1 MYKGY
6 DCATLKI
13 SKENSSVLV
22 YDEIDSYLNGRYV
35 GSTEVAWRIFEF
47 EMHFQTHSV
56 IRLDIHLPDQQTVI
70 FKEGEENGVISDP
83 KKTKL
88 QSFFDLNKIETMHEV
103 SFTLKFLK
111 TMVGKIKIELG
122 N

>member
-1 MYKGY
+1 MCTRIMTVQ
-6 DCATLKI
+6 CATLKI

-35 GSTEVAWRIFEF
+35 GSTEAAWRIFEF

-56 IRLDIHLPDQQTVI
+56 IRLDIHLPGQQTVI

-83 KKTKL
+83 EETKL
-88 QSFFDLNKIETMHEV
+88 QSFFDLNKIDEQYTKSPLH
-103 SFTLKFLK
+103 
-111 TMVGKIKIELG
+111 
-122 N
+122 